1 MELSLNTYSE
11 CVAAFREADQL
22 MGSAFRQKLSALSGA
37 REHYIARNQH
47 KTNPEW
53 GFVSKFA
60 TDCGVGHPYIVGIS
74 QIADK
79 PKIVSALTKFSS
91 VGYNT
96 ALALSKSDPDIID
109 TALEQLEQ
117 SGGDLSAIGIEPGDS
132 DNAQSQRA
140 KIEQKFGVEQPE
152 TVDGD
157 FTEID
162 SPEPD
167 LSNIK
172 IDPASIAFGDT
183 DLEQLATFVGL
194 CGSTANLYS
203 NQSGEQL
210 TAEKFSGFVV
220 NNFVQQLDSLDPSH
234 RADHYSFLLNNLT
247 ELVGLLQQTIE
258 LIPRRIAQI
267 NFLISWEN

>member
-1 MELSLNTYSE
+1 VELSLNTYSE

-22 MGSAFRQKLSALSGA
+22 MGSAFRQKLSAYQRALELAGPDPERGFQSQFA
-37 REHYIARNQH
+37 RDTGCDRTYISRINRVVTDPDLLIAIN
-47 KTNPEW
+47 
-53 GFVSKFA
+53 KFS
-60 TDCGVGHPYIVGIS
+60 GVGLDTLTTLAA
-74 QIADK
+74 AD
-79 PKIVSALTKFSS
+79 PETK
-91 VGYNT
+91 T
-96 ALALSKSDPDIID
+96 A
-109 TALEQLEQ
+109 ALEQLERD
-117 SGGDLSAIGIEPGDS
+117 GELTVADIRDL
-132 DNAQSQRA
+132 N
-140 KIEQKFGVEQPE
+140 KPE

-172 IDPASIAFGDT
+172 IDPASIAIGNT
-183 DLEQLATFVGL
+183 EIEQLATFVGL
-194 CGSTANLYS
+194 CGSTASLYN

-210 TAEKFSGFVV
+210 TAETFSGFVV

-258 LIPRRIAQI
+258 LIPSRIP
-267 NFLISWEN
+267 LKSIS

>member
-1 MELSLNTYSE
+1 MELTLNTYSE

-22 MGSAFRQKLSALSGA
+22 MGSAFRQKLSAYQRALELAGPEPERGFQSQFARDTGCDRTYINRIDRVLSD
-37 REHYIARNQH
+37 RDLLIRIN
-47 KTNPEW
+47 
-53 GFVSKFA
+53 KFS
-60 TDCGVGHPYIVGIS
+60 GIS
-74 QIADK
+74 LNTLTRLA
-79 PKIVSALTKFSS
+79 ALDPETK
-91 VGYNT
+91 T
-96 ALALSKSDPDIID
+96 
-109 TALEQLEQ
+109 TALEQLERD
-117 SGGDLSAIGIEPGDS
+117 GKLTVADIRDL
-132 DNAQSQRA
+132 N
-140 KIEQKFGVEQPE
+140 KPE
-152 TVDGD
+152 TVDGE

-258 LIPRRIAQI
+258 LIPDRIP
-267 NFLISWEN
+267 LKSIS